1 MSYLYFQ
8 NAKSFK
14 IKSIFKNKLP
24 LLYGVALAA
33 ILFLIKWLE
42 YKFVI
47 IDHALEIY
55 IGAIAFLFTALGIW
69 LALKLSKPKLQTVV
83 IEKEVYLQKQN
94 PDFVPDEQQLIK
106 MGISKR
112 EWEVLSLMSQGL
124 SNQEIANQLFVSLNT
139 VKTHGSNLFLKLDVK
154 RRTQAIEKAK
164 RMGMIG

>member
-1 MSYLYFQ
+1 M
-8 NAKSFK
+8 
-14 IKSIFKNKLP
+14 
-24 LLYGVALAA
+24 
-33 ILFLIKWLE
+33 E

-47 IDHALEIY
+47 IDHAFEIY
-55 IGAIAFLFTALGIW
+55 VGAIALLFTALGIW

-83 IEKEVYLQKQN
+83 IEKEVYVQK
-94 PDFVPDEQQLIK
+94 PDPGFVPDEIQLTK

-112 EWEVLSLMSQGL
+112 EWEVLTLMSQGL